1 VKQGKYWC
9 ATQLVHVVFVGVLV
23 FTLAS
28 CGGDGNDSSPSSSL
42 SGNYAGTVQ
51 DNVVGDGTVQVT
63 LTESNTL
70 VSGTLQTTFVNPQ
83 QRNPFLRLDSGTVR
97 GTVNGTSITLT
108 FTPSVATSCPYDITL
123 TRVSD
128 TELTGA
134 YAASQCVVASS
145 GVLNLTRQ

>member
-1 VKQGKYWC
+1 MRQCKHWC

-28 CGGDGNDSSPSSSL
+28 CGGDGNDSSPSGSL

-51 DNVVGDGTVQVT
+51 DNVVGDGTVKVT
-63 LTESNTL
+63 LTESNTSL
-70 VSGTLQTTFVNPQ
+70 SGTLQTTFVNP

-97 GTVNGTSITLT
+97 GTVNGTTITLT
-108 FTPSVATSCPYDITL
+108 FTPSVATACPYDVTF
-123 TRVSD
+123 TQVSD
-128 TELTGA
+128 TQLTGA

-145 GVLNLTRQ
+145 GTLNLTRQ